1 MYLLVKMP
9 EINRKNALR
18 GTQTTNQAQSN
29 IFRCLEDGFEVPI
42 MALKIDGT
50 FLAVRNKEQR
60 YLGVFRV

>member
-29 IFRCLEDGFEVPI
+29 IFRCLEDGFEVQI
-42 MALKIDGT
+42 IALKIDGT
-50 FLAVRNKEQR
+50 F
-60 YLGVFRV
+60 